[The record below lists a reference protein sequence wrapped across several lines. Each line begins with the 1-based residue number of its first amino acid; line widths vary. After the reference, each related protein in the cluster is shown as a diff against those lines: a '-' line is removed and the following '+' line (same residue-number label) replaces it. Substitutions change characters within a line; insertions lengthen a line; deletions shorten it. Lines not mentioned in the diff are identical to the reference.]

1 MEWGILFFTL
11 LGLAFGGIVLQATFA
26 AQQWRRSIAAGDMN
40 VLRQAVDNALEA
52 WRRQK
57 PPRGFPPADWQALMS
72 VAVLAMDQR
81 RCRVSMLVTP
91 DIRVVDNQRREV
103 GRPIDVARR
112 VTVKMAERLLYEVPH
127 VRFGEVQLDVYSSF
141 LSEDGTSRS
150 RCVLVSRVDREAA
163 AAAPWDTGDDTDVL
177 ASWTTIEAGPGE
189 SVDPD
194 VDALIAPEAQ
204 AAVLAAE
211 ETLRRAS
218 R

>member
-1 MEWGILFFTL
+1 MDLGILFFTI
-11 LGLAFGGIVLQATFA
+11 LGLIFGGIVLQATFA

-40 VLRQAVDNALEA
+40 VLREAVSNAMEA

-57 PPRGFPPADWQALMS
+57 PSRGFPPADWQALMS
-72 VAVLAMDQR
+72 VAVVAMDQR

-103 GRPIDVARR
+103 GRAIDVARR
-112 VTVKMAERLLYEVPH
+112 VTVRMAERVLYEVPH
-127 VRFGEVQLDVYSSF
+127 VRFEELQIDVYNSYVGADGESQSS
-141 LSEDGTSRS
+141 
-150 RCVLVSRVDREAA
+150 CILVTRVDQPGA
-163 AAAPWDTGDDTDVL
+163 AAAPWDTGDDADIL
-177 ASWTTIEAGPGE
+177 ATWDTLEADANE
-189 SVDPD
+189 FLDPD

>member
-1 MEWGILFFTL
+1 VEWGILFFVI

-40 VLRQAVDNALEA
+40 VLREAVANAMAA
-52 WRRQK
+52 WQRQK
-57 PPRGFPPADWQALMS
+57 PPRGFPPADWQGLMS
-72 VAVLAMDQR
+72 VAVVAMDQR

-91 DIRVVDNQRREV
+91 DIRVTDNQRREV

-112 VTVKMAERLLYEVPH
+112 VTVRMAERILYEVPH
-127 VRFGEVQLDVYSSF
+127 VRFEGVQLDVYSSYVNAEGETQA
-141 LSEDGTSRS
+141 S
-150 RCVLVSRVDREAA
+150 CILVTRVDREGA
-163 AAAPWDTGDDTDVL
+163 AAAPWDTGDDADIL
-177 ASWTTIEAGPGE
+177 ATWDTLEAGANE
-189 SVDPD
+189 SLDPEI
-194 VDALIAPEAQ
+194 DALIAPEAQ

>member
-26 AQQWRRSIAAGDMN
+26 AQQWRRSIAAGDVE
-40 VLRQAVDNALEA
+40 VLRQAVDNALES

-57 PPRGFPPADWQALMS
+57 PPRGYPPADWQGLMS
-72 VAVLAMDQR
+72 VAVVAMDPR

-112 VTVKMAERLLYEVPH
+112 VCVRMAERLLYEVPH
-127 VRFGEVQLDVYSSF
+127 VRFEEVQLDVYSSF
-141 LSEDGTSRS
+141 VNEKGDSQSS
-150 RCVLVSRVDREAA
+150 CVLVTRVDRAAA
-163 AAAPWDTGDDTDVL
+163 AAAPWDVGDDADIL
-177 ASWTTIEAGPGE
+177 ATWTTSEAGPAE
-189 SVDPD
+189 SLDPEI
-194 VDALIAPEAQ
+194 DALIEPEAQ

-211 ETLRRAS
+211 ETLRKAS